1 MRQKEENIIKDGTKS
16 FPIRNQMVMMFFI
29 VILPLFAA
37 SIMLLVNMR
46 TIIKDQTLSSTVSSS
61 NSIRYRTMDMV
72 ESTDSIM
79 RMFAG
84 SGELKSFLEKRSSEK
99 SEYYDFYAKNIHV
112 QYVQTSPQVSN
123 IYVFINRNEFV
134 YNSNYIY
141 ADESV
146 LTQKWYNSAAKDP
159 STAVW
164 DIIKSPTDG
173 KYYLGC
179 AQAITDTS
187 NETVT
192 AVAVAVISDEWLI
205 RVMPDE
211 HIRTVMCVGGKAFF
225 SDFAEIVKGDSVSGD
240 NDLNVNDISK
250 TYDYGFWGYDGYT
263 VLNNFT
269 INHNA
274 DFQLVML
281 IPNSYINYSLSRLS
295 VVYGGYCGL
304 MLILSLLII
313 ILFTSVFSRR
323 IKLLSEKMHAVA
335 EGDINVTFNDKG
347 GDEIADLYSDLNQ
360 MIASMQKMMDDIYQ
374 AKLQN
379 EAFKFDQMEA
389 EFKALASQIN
399 PHFLYNTLETIRMK
413 AYCNNDK
420 ETADLV
426 KKLGKFMRRCLEF
439 KDGEVT
445 LRSELEFTN
454 SYLELQT
461 ARFGDRVSYSIYSEV
476 SKDYMILPLLIQ
488 PVVENAF
495 VHGIEGCK
503 SNGHIDIKVY
513 YHNDCVV
520 IDVSDNGSGITPERL
535 AELEEKLRRNDTSS
549 GKSIGLTNV
558 NKRIKMY
565 HGEQYGL
572 SIKTAPEAGTT
583 IRITLP
589 RNPVQ
594 KKITVQDTDKEK

>member
-112 QYVQTSPQVSN
+112 QYVQASPQVSN

-146 LTQKWYNSAAKDP
+146 LTQKWYNFAAQDP

-192 AVAVAVISDEWLI
+192 AVAVAVISDEWLM

-389 EFKALASQIN
+389 EFKPL
-399 PHFLYNTLETIRMK
+399 P
-413 AYCNNDK
+413 
-420 ETADLV
+420 
-426 KKLGKFMRRCLEF
+426 
-439 KDGEVT
+439 
-445 LRSELEFTN
+445 
-454 SYLELQT
+454 
-461 ARFGDRVSYSIYSEV
+461 AR
-476 SKDYMILPLLIQ
+476 
-488 PVVENAF
+488 
-495 VHGIEGCK
+495 
-503 SNGHIDIKVY
+503 
-513 YHNDCVV
+513 
-520 IDVSDNGSGITPERL
+520 
-535 AELEEKLRRNDTSS
+535 
-549 GKSIGLTNV
+549 
-558 NKRIKMY
+558 
-565 HGEQYGL
+565 
-572 SIKTAPEAGTT
+572 
-583 IRITLP
+583 
-589 RNPVQ
+589 
-594 KKITVQDTDKEK
+594 

>member
-1 MRQKEENIIKDGTKS
+1 ME
-16 FPIRNQMVMMFFI
+16 
-29 VILPLFAA
+29 
-37 SIMLLVNMR
+37 
-46 TIIKDQTLSSTVSSS
+46 
-61 NSIRYRTMDMV
+61 
-72 ESTDSIM
+72 
-79 RMFAG
+79 
-84 SGELKSFLEKRSSEK
+84 
-99 SEYYDFYAKNIHV
+99 
-112 QYVQTSPQVSN
+112 
-123 IYVFINRNEFV
+123 
-134 YNSNYIY
+134 
-141 ADESV
+141 
-146 LTQKWYNSAAKDP
+146 
-159 STAVW
+159 
-164 DIIKSPTDG
+164 
-173 KYYLGC
+173 
-179 AQAITDTS
+179 
-187 NETVT
+187 
-192 AVAVAVISDEWLI
+192 
-205 RVMPDE
+205 
-211 HIRTVMCVGGKAFF
+211 
-225 SDFAEIVKGDSVSGD
+225 
-240 NDLNVNDISK
+240 
-250 TYDYGFWGYDGYT
+250 
-263 VLNNFT
+263 
-269 INHNA
+269 
-274 DFQLVML
+274 
-281 IPNSYINYSLSRLS
+281 
-295 VVYGGYCGL
+295 
-304 MLILSLLII
+304 
-313 ILFTSVFSRR
+313 
-323 IKLLSEKMHAVA
+323 
-335 EGDINVTFNDKG
+335 
-347 GDEIADLYSDLNQ
+347 DEI
-360 MIASMQKMMDDIYQ
+360 
-374 AKLQN
+374 
-379 EAFKFDQMEA
+379 
-389 EFKALASQIN
+389 KALASQIK